1 MKILI
6 ILMEGFKIKREIE
19 AFFIGFCFDYFVK
32 RFFVDWVD
40 WVLSFVRFKFIA
52 GGMDRAWVVI
62 KKKKKARC
70 LEDSVDKYLKTEG
83 VITNLIQSL
92 QLTRSSIVDKKSNF
106 IERRQQEKLRHPS
119 SLENSFKQL
128 PKKHYSKSPKN
139 DSVTNNEKL
148 NNIRNNKVF
157 LPRSKSES
165 KVQALTDLSQI
176 PSKSTNVSTSNLS
189 KKIISKITN
198 NQTRQELLNTS
209 TPKIQTR
216 HSSLSTNSHSKL
228 LSQDTQA
235 NQFKFSKKS
244 SSKIPSNRSKKPKIM
259 LKSRPNNKSLYN
271 SVKKPSNDSLDK
283 IYKEN
288 CKQISLNSLDS
299 NKSLRQTRYYG
310 NSKICDKAIERFK
323 EVINVN
329 IHEVRNIQRVVQC
342 SKRNVNEK
350 PKFVSKEVQTEDI
363 PVKVN
368 TNQHFNP
375 IAVGMLSEF
384 IRRSVNRSNTVV
396 YPLKKLASIEPPNNL
411 QEQQKILLFKN
422 ITELMKSQLLFEN
435 ALKVIE
441 SNGDQLRPII
451 DRALYRIQLASCQ
464 NSRREERSN
473 AQPKVPKRKASK
485 NKYFKHPTSS
495 SRSSGT
501 STPTSKDHTL
511 SSHLD
516 PSLTFDLHDRI
527 ANIYPLDFNNLPSA
541 SVLTPLNSSEISK
554 WADGTDKG
562 TILPPLSM
570 HG

>member
-1 MKILI
+1 M
-6 ILMEGFKIKREIE
+6 
-19 AFFIGFCFDYFVK
+19 
-32 RFFVDWVD
+32 
-40 WVLSFVRFKFIA
+40 
-52 GGMDRAWVVI
+52 
-62 KKKKKARC
+62 
-70 LEDSVDKYLKTEG
+70 EDSVDKYLKTES

-106 IERRQQEKLRHPS
+106 VLRRQQEKLRHPS

-165 KVQALTDLSQI
+165 KVQALTDLSLI

-235 NQFKFSKKS
+235 NQFKFSINPVQK
-244 SSKIPSNRSKKPKIM
+244 PLQTDQRKPKIM

-271 SVKKPSNDSLDK
+271 SVKKPSNDSLDR

-299 NKSLRQTRYYG
+299 NKSLQQMRYYG
-310 NSKICDKAIERFK
+310 NSEICDKAIERFK
-323 EVINVN
+323 EVVNVN
-329 IHEVRNIQRVVQC
+329 IHEVRNIQRVVQS
-342 SKRNVNEK
+342 SKGNVNK
-350 PKFVSKEVQTEDI
+350 NPKYVSIQVQTEDI

-375 IAVGMLSEF
+375 IAVDMLSEF
-384 IRRSVNRSNTVV
+384 IRRSVIRSNTVV

-464 NSRREERSN
+464 NSRREKRSK
-473 AQPKVPKRKASK
+473 AQAKLPKHKASK

-495 SRSSGT
+495 SRSSRSSGTSGT
-501 STPTSKDHTL
+501 STPTSSHHTSL
-511 SSHLD
+511 SHLD
-516 PSLTFDLHDRI
+516 PSSGTSNLHDRI
-527 ANIYPLDFNNLPSA
+527 VNIYPLDFNNLPSA
-541 SVLTPLNSSEISK
+541 SVLTPMDSSDISK
-554 WADGTDKG
+554 WANGTDKG
-562 TILPPLSM
+562 TILPPLSV